1 LKADFSM
8 DLTSYVMV
16 SNGLVVLAI
25 HMVKMT
31 TCFITA
37 LCCKMPVTD
46 ALCISLILNTKGV
59 VEVGVYNSAFDD
71 QVLHLTFF
79 RFKNIFSSLIIR
91 LFWFWP
97 PNFFLILV
105 PRFFLN
111 FDSHSYL
118 KILANIIT
126 IRATL

>member
-1 LKADFSM
+1 LVKKLQFFGTTFFLPIFVTTCVLKADFSM
-8 DLTSYVMV
+8 DLTSYIMV

-31 TCFITA
+31 ACFITA

-79 RFKNIFSSLIIR
+79 RFKYVFSSLII
-91 LFWFWP
+91 
-97 PNFFLILV
+97 
-105 PRFFLN
+105 
-111 FDSHSYL
+111 
-118 KILANIIT
+118 
-126 IRATL
+126 